1 MNELMF
7 FVGLVALTA
16 AFFSFPHPV
25 CRRLGI
31 LSLGAA
37 TFAAG
42 YLATGNLWIGAAC
55 VSAVLL
61 LPWVEILLRIRKL
74 RLPLRKQLRQS
85 TPPSREIFPALT
97 EISDDIEASGF
108 EHVADLGW
116 EMDGYRQFLR
126 LFAHP
131 KKHEEA
137 AITYVEQNQLGFHFT
152 SVTSRGLDGAVF
164 TTWDCPVS
172 SSLKIPP
179 TVHLHRV
186 AGDAPFDTLLEG
198 HGDFLRERGV
208 EDSALQA
215 VDPDSVRAAVEQDME
230 TQMQHNIREGLLEPA
245 DDGHGRYSWRGM
257 LYLWFQFLRDIF
269 RFS

>member
-31 LSLGAA
+31 LSLVAT

-85 TPPSREIFPALT
+85 TPPSREMFPALT
-97 EISDDIEASGF
+97 ELSDDIEASGF

-131 KKHEEA
+131 KKREEA

-152 SVTSRGLDGAVF
+152 SVTSRGLDGGVF